1 MRAPRLLSQRSSL
14 RPMRA
19 AGLAVW
25 IAIILALAAQCTW
38 LHHARRVQRAPA
50 MLLPAPAG
58 PALDAFV
65 LGEHA
70 AASYL
75 ISLSLQSAEDQA
87 APASGFAA
95 LDYGH
100 LSEWLSAALEL
111 DPVGHYPLLLA
122 SHVFSQVPD
131 PARQRT
137 MIDLV
142 RLQAGKDLSTRWPWL
157 AHASIM
163 ARHRLLDPHLALP
176 LATDLARAPSS
187 IAMPGW
193 ARQMAVFLHEDLGE
207 HDAAQAL
214 LGGMLLSGTVHD
226 ANEARFLAHRLA
238 ELRDARNSSSP
249 STVRRVTGTT
259 EARLGN

>member
-1 MRAPRLLSQRSSL
+1 MRDV
-14 RPMRA
+14 
-19 AGLAVW
+19 GLAVW
-25 IAIILALAAQCTW
+25 IAIVLALAAQCGW
-38 LHHARRVQRAPA
+38 SHHARRVQRSPA

-65 LGEHA
+65 LGERA

-75 ISLSLQSAEDQA
+75 ISLNLQSAEDQVA
-87 APASGFAA
+87 AASGFAA
-95 LDYGH
+95 LHYGH
-100 LSEWLSAALEL
+100 VSDWLSAALEL
-111 DPVGHYPLLLA
+111 DPAGHYPLLLA

-131 PARQRT
+131 PARQRK

-163 ARHRLLDPHLALP
+163 ARHRLHDPHLALS
-176 LATDLARAPSS
+176 LASDLARAPSS

-214 LGGMLLSGTVHD
+214 LGGLLHSGTVHD
-226 ANEARFLAHRLA
+226 ANEARFLTRRLGA
-238 ELRDARNSSSP
+238 LRDARNSSTP
-249 STVRRVTGTT
+249 SAVRRVIDATGS
-259 EARLGN
+259 RLRD